1 MRALFTTAP
10 LAGHLL
16 PLVPIAWALRAA
28 GHEVLVATREDFV
41 PVALR
46 SGLPSASCGPPAADL
61 AGAAEA
67 GALARPR
74 GAAEARGVLSGALA
88 RVARGSLAG
97 VRRLADAWRPDLIV
111 SERAEFA
118 GPLVAAALGVPW
130 VRYHWSVSSL
140 EEYRRAAEA
149 EFAPELAALGLDR
162 FPEAARV
169 LDPWPVS
176 LRRPDAVAHDG
187 VRHVPAHGDA
197 PVPDWAFTRGRGPR
211 ICVTLGTMLPRYGA
225 AGMADFLTEL
235 VAETRGGDCELL
247 VAVDDDVVARWPP
260 LPSAVRYAGRLP
272 LAEVL
277 PACDAVVHH
286 GGQGTSL
293 TALAAGRPQVVM
305 ARLDD
310 QFDNARALAAAGAA
324 LLVPPSRAT
333 PAAVAAGCAEVLEN
347 ALYAKAAAGLA
358 EEMALLPSPS
368 AAVGLLEHPGPGPD
382 MPRSY
387 PNEDAV

>member
-16 PLVPIAWALRAA
+16 PLVPTAWALRAA
-28 GHEVLVATREDFV
+28 GHDVLVTTRENFV

-46 SGLPSASCGPPAADL
+46 SGLPSSSCGPAVDFTGTVADGPL
-61 AGAAEA
+61 APSRDEA
-67 GALARPR
+67 GQ
-74 GAAEARGVLSGALA
+74 RGVLGGALA

-97 VRRLADAWRPDLIV
+97 VRRLADVWRPDLIV

-118 GPLVAAALGVPW
+118 GPLVAAALGIPW
-130 VRYHWSVSSL
+130 VRYHWSVSCL
-140 EEYRRAAEA
+140 EEYRRAAEE
-149 EFAPELAALGLDR
+149 EFAPELTALGLDR
-162 FPEAARV
+162 FPDPARV

-187 VRHVPAHGDA
+187 IRHVPAHGDA
-197 PVPDWAFTRGRGPR
+197 PVPEWAFTRGRRPR

-225 AGMADFLTEL
+225 FGVRDFLAEL
-235 VAETRGGDCELL
+235 VEETRGSDCELL
-247 VAVDDDVVARWPP
+247 IAVDDDIVARWPP
-260 LPSAVRYAGRLP
+260 LPAAVRHAGRLP

-277 PACDAVVHH
+277 PACDVVVHH

-305 ARLDD
+305 PRLDD
-310 QFDNARALAAAGAA
+310 QFDNAQALAAADAA
-324 LLVPPSRAT
+324 LLVPPSLAT
-333 PAAVAAGCAEVLEN
+333 PAAVAAGCAELLEN

-358 EEMALLPSPS
+358 ETMALLPSPS
-368 AAVGLLEHPGPGPD
+368 AAVGPLEHLGPAPG
-382 MPRSY
+382 MLRSHA
-387 PNEDAV
+387 NEDAV

>member
-16 PLVPIAWALRAA
+16 PLVPTAWALRAA

-46 SGLPSASCGPPAADL
+46 SGLPSASCGPAADL
-61 AGAAEA
+61 AGAVGA

-74 GAAEARGVLSGALA
+74 GEARGVLSGALA
-88 RVARGSLAG
+88 RVARGGLAG
-97 VRRLADAWRPDLIV
+97 VRRLGEVWRPDLIV
-111 SERAEFA
+111 SERAEYA

-162 FPEAARV
+162 FPQPARV

-187 VRHVPAHGDA
+187 VRHVPAHGDV

-211 ICVTLGTMLPRYGA
+211 ICVTLGTMLPRHGA
-225 AGMADFLTEL
+225 AATGDFLAEL
-235 VAETRGGDCELL
+235 VAETRGWDCELL

-260 LPSAVRYAGRLP
+260 LPPAVRHAGRLP

-293 TALAAGRPQVVM
+293 TALAAGRPQVVTP
-305 ARLDD
+305 RLDD
-310 QFDNARALAAAGAA
+310 QFDNARALAGAGAA

-333 PAAVAAGCAEVLEN
+333 PAAVAAGCAELLEN

-368 AAVGLLEHPGPGPD
+368 AAVGLLEQPGPGPG

>member
-28 GHEVLVATREDFV
+28 GHEVLVTTREDFV

-46 SGLPSASCGPPAADL
+46 SGLPSAACGPAAGLTD
-61 AGAAEA
+61 AVRDGP
-67 GALARPR
+67 LARPQADAGPR
-74 GAAEARGVLSGALA
+74 GLLSGALA
-88 RVARGSLAG
+88 RVARGGLAG
-97 VRRLADAWRPDLIV
+97 VRRLAEVWRPDLIV

-118 GPLVAAALGVPW
+118 GPLVAAAIGVPW

-140 EEYRRAAEA
+140 DEYRHAAEA
-149 EFAPELAALGLDR
+149 EFASELAALGLDR
-162 FPEAARV
+162 FPEPARV
-169 LDPWPVS
+169 FDPWPVS
-176 LRRPDAVAHDG
+176 LRRPDAAAHDG
-187 VRHVPAHGDA
+187 VRHVPAHGDV

-211 ICVTLGTMLPRYGA
+211 ICVTLGTMLPRTGA
-225 AGMADFLTEL
+225 AGVRDFLAEL
-235 VAETRGGDCELL
+235 VAAARGSECELL
-247 VAVDDDVVARWPP
+247 VAVDDDIVARWPP
-260 LPSAVRYAGRLP
+260 LPPVVRHAGRLP

-277 PACDAVVHH
+277 PACDVVVHH

-293 TALAAGRPQVVM
+293 TALAAGRPQVVVP
-305 ARLDD
+305 RLDD

-324 LLVPPSRAT
+324 LLLPPSRAT
-333 PAAVAAGCAEVLEN
+333 AAAVAAGCAELLEN

-358 EEMALLPSPS
+358 KEMALLPSPS
-368 AAVGLLEHPGPGPD
+368 AAVGLLEHLGPGPG